1 MHHCYAT
8 VIPVWEANIQE
19 TTWREGRDSN
29 TKHST
34 GMKFNCLVEKT
45 FCFLF
50 NKIMVKDEKI
60 AAVTVTSFRNT
71 FFKVLFKTWEKRE
84 QLPSV

>member
-1 MHHCYAT
+1 
-8 VIPVWEANIQE
+8 
-19 TTWREGRDSN
+19 
-29 TKHST
+29 
-34 GMKFNCLVEKT
+34 MKFNCLVEKT